1 MPSLQR
7 QSVDLLRYAL
17 LPKVRICRDDTDM
30 RGGKN
35 RSKSRSQGGI
45 RIASRG

>member
-1 MPSLQR
+1 MPSPQKW
-7 QSVDLLRYAL
+7 SADLLGYAL

-30 RGGKN
+30 REGKN
-35 RSKSRSQGGI
+35 RSKSRSQGVI